1 MASTSSIA
9 PQKKPKVLI
18 VDDNPTNVEL
28 LLAQLKPYP
37 YQLITAYDGEAAL

>member
-1 MASTSSIA
+1 MSTAPALSLA

-28 LLAQLKPYP
+28 LLAQLKSFP
-37 YQLITAYDGEAAL
+37 